1 MAQTRK
7 KLVSDLIGDLKKD
20 ITFINAPSKIPD
32 IITFCEAP
40 EWLGLPHHPTNPII
54 LYPMQKII
62 LKAFYRG
69 SVGNEDLRLVDE
81 EIKLCEDIG
90 LNNDDKGD
98 LLGKYFSGEIFS
110 ELVLV
115 WGRRASKDF
124 VVSLIALYEAMKLLE
139 CPGGDPYTLYELS
152 SSNTINVLTIANAKS
167 QAHLAF
173 REIKE
178 KLLHSPY
185 FQDKYTKEGIGT
197 SSIFLLTPK
206 DKEENKKLSD
216 EILRLKQEVDI
227 KFLLKQFHNDL
238 KKDRIIREYSDNF
251 ISSLKNDENLE
262 IINIIQQA
270 GRNIDAERI
279 NGIRRR
285 VIEQKD
291 SEDNKR
297 LEEFKDKINRIEQEI
312 VYEVNE
318 LEREKSKKYKFEEKQ
333 KEILIDIKEKSV
345 GLGVDILI

>member
-1 MAQTRK
+1 MSWQT
-7 KLVSDLIGDLKKD
+7 
-20 ITFINAPSKIPD
+20 
-32 IITFCEAP
+32 
-40 EWLGLPHHPTNPII
+40 
-54 LYPMQKII
+54 
-62 LKAFYRG
+62 
-69 SVGNEDLRLVDE
+69 
-81 EIKLCEDIG
+81 
-90 LNNDDKGD
+90 
-98 LLGKYFSGEIFS
+98 
-110 ELVLV
+110 
-115 WGRRASKDF
+115 
-124 VVSLIALYEAMKLLE
+124 
-139 CPGGDPYTLYELS
+139 
-152 SSNTINVLTIANAKS
+152 
-167 QAHLAF
+167 
-173 REIKE
+173 
-178 KLLHSPY
+178 
-185 FQDKYTKEGIGT
+185 
-197 SSIFLLTPK
+197 